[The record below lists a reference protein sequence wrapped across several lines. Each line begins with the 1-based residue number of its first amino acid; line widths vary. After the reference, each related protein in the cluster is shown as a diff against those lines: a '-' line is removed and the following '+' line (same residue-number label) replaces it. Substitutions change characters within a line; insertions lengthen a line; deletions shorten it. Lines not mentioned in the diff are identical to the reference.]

1 MQIYKYICIIQTYM
15 DKKTTIFERI
25 LQIIEYYNI
34 KSVNSFAKEH
44 LGYDSSEKIARL
56 KDENKRPSVD
66 ILEDI
71 SNKFVEID
79 LNWLITGSGS
89 MRKNVQNTY
98 KNVNETNTKVGEQ
111 GIQYNTLN
119 DYAEICK
126 HQLQIKDKMIS
137 DLLKHQEV
145 LLTQI
150 SKLTDKIK

>member
-1 MQIYKYICIIQTYM
+1 M
-15 DKKTTIFERI
+15 DKNTTIFERI
-25 LQIIEYYNI
+25 LQIIEYYDI
-34 KSVNSFAKEH
+34 KSVNSFAKDH

-56 KDENKRPSVD
+56 KDSAKRPSVD

-71 SNKFVEID
+71 SNKFVNID
-79 LNWLITGSGS
+79 LNWLITGNGS
-89 MRKNVQNTY
+89 MLKNDQNTY
-98 KNVNETNTKVGEQ
+98 KFSNENNLEVKEQ
-111 GIQYNTLN
+111 GDKYSKLD

-126 HQLQIKDKMIS
+126 QQLQIKDKFIS